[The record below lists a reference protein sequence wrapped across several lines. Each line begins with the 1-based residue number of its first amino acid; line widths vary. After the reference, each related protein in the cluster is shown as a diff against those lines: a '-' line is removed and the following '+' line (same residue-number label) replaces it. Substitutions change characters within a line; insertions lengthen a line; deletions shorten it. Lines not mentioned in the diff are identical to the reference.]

1 MQGGSCILIWG
12 HFGSMCHL
20 FQTTKNTDI
29 NIEEEEEDS
38 QSYSCVQAT
47 SSHSWGVTKNHNGKF
62 FEHHHINIT
71 SLWHPPI
78 AAILQLW
85 QWRPQGLPT
94 GHQSDPK
101 DRIVH
106 HGVGVLQSVRYP
118 DLSIIFSSEN
128 WLPNGP
134 QWKTSH
140 ITMRGSQ
147 ANIWQSREGWET
159 YYAVPW
165 AYNKVNSVSG
175 GSSKKSR
182 QNDAKASFASFFHIS
197 NWQIYQ

>member
-101 DRIVH
+101 DGIVH
-106 HGVGVLQSVRYP
+106 HGVGVLQPVRYP
-118 DLSIIFSSEN
+118 DLVNFFFRELIAEWTAVKNITHYNEGFSSKHLTE
-128 WLPNGP
+128 
-134 QWKTSH
+134 
-140 ITMRGSQ
+140 
-147 ANIWQSREGWET
+147 SRRVRDILCRSLG
-159 YYAVPW
+159 
-165 AYNKVNSVSG
+165 
-175 GSSKKSR
+175 
-182 QNDAKASFASFFHIS
+182 F
-197 NWQIYQ
+197 